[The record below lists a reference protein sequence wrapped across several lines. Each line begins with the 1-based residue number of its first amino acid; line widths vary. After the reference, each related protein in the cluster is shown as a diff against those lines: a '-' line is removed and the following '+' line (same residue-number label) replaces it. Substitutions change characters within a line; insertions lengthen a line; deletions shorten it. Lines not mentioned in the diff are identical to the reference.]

1 MVSGE
6 QAGSSEWEKV
16 GNFLFG
22 EYKVNLANSLSV
34 LKYNLFYGDLVH

>member
-22 EYKVNLANSLSV
+22 EYKVNCGKQSQCPKIQFV
-34 LKYNLFYGDLVH
+34 LW